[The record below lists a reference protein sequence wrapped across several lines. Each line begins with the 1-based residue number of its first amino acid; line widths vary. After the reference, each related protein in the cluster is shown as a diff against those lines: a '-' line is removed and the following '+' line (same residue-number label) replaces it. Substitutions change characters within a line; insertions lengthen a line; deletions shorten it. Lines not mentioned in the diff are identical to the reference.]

1 VAGVDPNRLT
11 AWWLGVA
18 PSRQE
23 ELLDAR
29 DSDPPWLAESLA
41 EVGLERS
48 AVDEFLA
55 AKRRERDD
63 VSQDAGRDPG
73 GPPH

>member
-1 VAGVDPNRLT
+1 MDPNRLT

-18 PSRQE
+18 PTRQE

-29 DSDPPWLAESLA
+29 DSDPPWLAASLA
-41 EVGLERS
+41 EADLADDRA

-55 AKRRERDD
+55 EKRRERDD

-73 GPPH
+73 GAPH